1 MEKRMSHRTNDGGFT
16 LIELLIVLIIL
27 SVLAGIVVYAVG
39 TTGSNAKAA
48 ACSADAKTFETALE
62 SYKAEVGY
70 YPGAAALSSDAT
82 THTGNGET
90 WLNQDSSIYGVAGN
104 PTATQGTWTIA
115 GGATVIGPYMRQLP
129 STTNYQIVTD
139 GQGGVFVYPPGAGL
153 VDRQVTAMDNQTVG
167 GVLGDGD
174 TEPLNFETNP
184 AICSDQ
190 NVVQ

>member
-1 MEKRMSHRTNDGGFT
+1 
-16 LIELLIVLIIL
+16 
-27 SVLAGIVVYAVG
+27 
-39 TTGSNAKAA
+39 
-48 ACSADAKTFETALE
+48 
-62 SYKAEVGY
+62 
-70 YPGAAALSSDAT
+70 
-82 THTGNGET
+82 
-90 WLNQDSSIYGVAGN
+90 
-104 PTATQGTWTIA
+104 
-115 GGATVIGPYMRQLP
+115 MRQLP